1 MNFRDIKSAFLA
13 FLVIFLV
20 ISTSAG
26 LSVSGAAFIGDVSP
40 GQKIVH
46 TMTVSL
52 GDNDT
57 PQKMT
62 ANVYGFAMSMDGTN
76 IELSPKDDASPF
88 TARTFLSVE
97 PKNFTVDPGVPQK
110 VNLTGTVPEDSEPG
124 GRYAIVSLKT
134 VPEGDKSISITSEF
148 QVLVLLTIKDS
159 AQVKT
164 GTITDLN
171 VSTGNNV
178 SVNLVFENTGNVYYK
193 PFIGAVLKGD
203 NGQVVIEIP
212 PKKISA
218 IILPTNS
225 RRCSFDVAPLS
236 NLTSGEYSIEA
247 KVTLEDGTL
256 LDSKEIELKIP

>member
-1 MNFRDIKSAFLA
+1 MSFGDFRSAFMA

-20 ISTSAG
+20 VSTSTG
-26 LSVSGAAFIGDVSP
+26 LTVRGAAFIGEVSP

-52 GDNDT
+52 EDNET
-57 PQKMT
+57 SQKMT
-62 ANVYGFAMSMDGTN
+62 ADVYGFAMNMDGTN
-76 IELSPKDDASPF
+76 MELSPEDDTGPF

-97 PKNFTVDPGVPQK
+97 PKNFTIEPGVPQK
-110 VNLTGTVPEDSEPG
+110 VNLTGTVPEDSIPG

-134 VPEGDKSISITSEF
+134 EPEGNKSISITSEF

-159 AQVKT
+159 AQEKT

-171 VSTGNNV
+171 ISTGNNV

-193 PFIGAVLKGD
+193 PFIGAVLKD
-203 NGQVVIEIP
+203 DSGQVAIEIP

-218 IILPTNS
+218 SILPTNS

-236 NLTSGEYSIEA
+236 NLTSGKYTIEVD
-247 KVTLEDGTL
+247 VTLEDGTL